1 MYQKDA
7 AKAAWTAAGLYRSKD
22 AKLRKFLKYFDDSP
36 MDCWPEVVK
45 KARSDYSEYMEQL
58 VQPLWQIG
66 DKLLRVN
73 LIRYADLSHKNE
85 FELLA
90 KLSHKLKADEDRPE
104 LSAIVHAG
112 TKPLLKQVLGRKDL
126 PAGIR
131 ALAERRSVKV

>member
-58 VQPLWQIG
+58 VQPLWQTG

-90 KLSHKLKADEDRPE
+90 KLSHKLKADEDRPNSLRSCMPE
-104 LSAIVHAG
+104 QNPCSSRCSDGKICRPAFA
-112 TKPLLKQVLGRKDL
+112 PL
-126 PAGIR
+126 
-131 ALAERRSVKV
+131 